1 MLTFLGCDSVLEV
14 MQENVTFL
22 KKYVLNLQDENIW
35 ECQNSRKKE
44 FET

>member
-22 KKYVLNLQDENIW
+22 KKYVLQCLGVKYCD
-35 ECQNSRKKE
+35 
-44 FET
+44 T